1 MTYTK
6 INFASN
12 TLLSARNMNHLGT
25 IYAEGKTAID
35 LHTHP
40 AVHYSQTESDALF
53 YPIASGLDADMI
65 DSLSYDDLLGS
76 LIPIGGVMLYYGEDA
91 DFEDGGYLKV
101 SHKWHISDGGTYN
114 SIPTLDMRDYFPRC
128 PTTITGT
135 GTGGHST
142 ITPTGSAELGGHAL
156 TTDEIPSHAHGYSDY
171 YVVLGNANAYSS
183 PGSAVKSST
192 YTVNTNNTSYNHEAS
207 AESHGHTGATLTFT
221 TIDKNPAY
229 MALYFVA
236 KVAA

>member
-6 INFASN
+6 INFSST
-12 TLLSARNMNHLGT
+12 TLLSARTMNHLGT

-35 LHTHP
+35 LHTHSSI
-40 AVHYSQTESDALF
+40 HYSQTESGALF
-53 YPIASGLDADMI
+53 FPIASGLDADMI
-65 DSLSYDDLLGS
+65 DSLTYDDLLGS

-101 SHKWHISDGGTYN
+101 SHKWHISDGGTYS

-135 GTGGHST
+135 GTGGHGT
-142 ITPTGSAELGGHAL
+142 ITPTGTATLGDHTL
-156 TTDEIPSHAHGYSDY
+156 TVDEIPSHAHRYTDY
-171 YVVLGNANAYSS
+171 YTNNVAGPNAD
-183 PGSAVKSST
+183 SAVFAGPSPVVNRST
-192 YTVNTNNTSYNHEAS
+192 EYNHSAS
-207 AESHGHTGATLTFT
+207 ADPHGHAGATLTFT